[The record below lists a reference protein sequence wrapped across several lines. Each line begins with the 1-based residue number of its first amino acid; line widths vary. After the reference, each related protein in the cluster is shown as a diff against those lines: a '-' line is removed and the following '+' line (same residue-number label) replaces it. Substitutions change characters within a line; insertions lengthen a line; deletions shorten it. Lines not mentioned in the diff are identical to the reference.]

1 MKHNPNDGDM
11 ATKSKTQ
18 AANSQL
24 KKTLME
30 GLDDDQWGYGIR
42 RISVTID
49 PTVDIGGYHAIPYTF
64 TSLGYKDA
72 RGKWFVGLRMNV
84 DQHSPLKMRPMNAN
98 TDLTSAWA
106 EMMKEFVK
114 EYVAKHKQ

>member
-1 MKHNPNDGDM
+1 MKQNPNYEDM
-11 ATKSKTQ
+11 ANKSKTQ
-18 AANSQL
+18 SANSQL

-72 RGKWFVGLRMNV
+72 NGKWFVGLRMNV
-84 DQHSPLKMRPMNAN
+84 DQHSPLKMRPMDGN
-98 TDLTSAWA
+98 TELTIAWA
-106 EMMKEFVK
+106 EMMKEFVM
-114 EYVAKHKQ
+114 EYVAKHRR

>member
-1 MKHNPNDGDM
+1 MKQNPNDEAM
-11 ATKSKTQ
+11 ANKSKTQ
-18 AANSQL
+18 SANSQL

-72 RGKWFVGLRMNV
+72 NGKWFVGLRMNV
-84 DQHSPLKMRPMNAN
+84 DQHSPLKMRPMDGN
-98 TDLTSAWA
+98 TELTSAWG
-106 EMMKEFVK
+106 EMMKEFVM
-114 EYVAKHKQ
+114 EYVAKHRR